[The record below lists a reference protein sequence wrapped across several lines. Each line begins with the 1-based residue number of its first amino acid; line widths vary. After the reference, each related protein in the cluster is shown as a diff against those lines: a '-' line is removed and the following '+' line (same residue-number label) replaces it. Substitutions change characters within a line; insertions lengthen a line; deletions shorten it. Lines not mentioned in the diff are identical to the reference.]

1 MDEMNEFSKYD
12 DYDIETPEDVM
23 KLWDRFVEEE
33 NIINSEKIRGW
44 LFKVVNEL
52 VRKGDSEDGE

>member
-12 DYDIETPEDVM
+12 DYSLETPEDVM

-44 LFKVVNEL
+44 LFNVVNEL
-52 VRKGDSEDGE
+52 VRKGDSEDE